1 MHQLALFL
9 LLLLLMSAEKHL
21 NLFSQLQKNITKQIL
36 LNKLSNLFSLTQIK
50 LKTAA
55 LKRIAFVCV
64 CLCLQNCDR
73 VEEENVNWISLTYVD
88 GWHSSPHFRQRE
100 KPANN

>member
-1 MHQLALFL
+1 
-9 LLLLLMSAEKHL
+9 MSLQFGHLEKKKEHNYKFTFTFVYAPTGL
-21 NLFSQLQKNITKQIL
+21 VLVVVAAHVSRKTFKFIFAAAKKNITKQIL

-73 VEEENVNWISLTYVD
+73 VEEENVN
-88 GWHSSPHFRQRE
+88 
-100 KPANN
+100 